1 MKKLLLLVL
10 LMNGLFAVAQVPG
23 GQMPRGGGKPANIGH
38 LYGKIID
45 AEGKGIAEAS
55 VLLLVAK
62 MDSVSKKNKDVL
74 LKGMTTKSN
83 GEFNLEELPIMGKLK
98 LKISAVGYKVFE
110 QEFNNLAIGGNFD
123 RDLGNIKLASDA
135 KQLETVVV
143 TATKPMMQM
152 DIDKKTFNVEKNI
165 VTAGGTA
172 VDVMRN
178 VPSVQVDIDG
188 NVKLRNAAPQIY
200 VDGRPSTLS
209 LDQIPADAIESVE
222 VITNPSAKY
231 DASGGNAGILNIVLK
246 KNKKSGYNGNI
257 MAGID
262 RRGGWNLGGNINLRQ
277 DKFNFSA
284 ALMSN
289 QMRNRTTGTVDR
301 HNLGDIPVNIFQD
314 NLNKTKGG
322 FLFGK
327 VGLDYFVSNRTTI
340 SASVIRVHGKF
351 KPSETI
357 DIKTDSLLQGETIS
371 RLSERISQSSRE
383 FNALG
388 FQGGIKHNFKRQ
400 GEEWT
405 ADFNMFNGKNEGDG
419 LYTTNYYNSDK
430 TIAGTQIQ
438 QNLGDGK
445 MGFMTIQTDYVR
457 PFTGS
462 TKLETGLRAQINNTE
477 NNNENFIKYPGATDY
492 IKLSNATT
500 NYKNTSSV
508 YAAYVSFASSIKSN
522 FGYKIGLRA
531 ESSNYKGDLLNTGQ
545 KFKNNYPISLFP
557 SLFLSQKLANKQ
569 ELQFSVTRR
578 INRPNFFQ
586 LIPYTDYTDSLNIT
600 RGNPDLVP
608 EFTYS
613 AEFSYSK
620 TFKGSN
626 SLLATIYYKHTT
638 DLITR
643 YYDTAM
649 NEISGKQDYIST
661 YVNANSAV
669 SYGSEITSINKLTP
683 WWDITL
689 NVNIYN
695 SKINTDNVSGT
706 SQDAMW
712 SMFSKFN
719 NNFKLPANFSIQ
731 LSADYQSKTNLPINT
746 AQQFGPPMSQAQS
759 ASQGYIKAFYG
770 VDLAIKKTFL
780 KDNKASA
787 TLSFNDIFRSRKTD
801 QYSRGIGFEQYY
813 YRLNNPQMVRLTVSY
828 RFGKIDMSLF
838 KRQNMKSQ
846 QEGMQNGMQ
855 MQ

>member
-10 LMNGLFAVAQVPG
+10 MLNGLFVFA
-23 GQMPRGGGKPANIGH
+23 QMPGGGGKANIGH

-45 AEGKGIAEAS
+45 ADGKGIGEAS
-55 VLLLVAK
+55 VLILISK
-62 MDSVSKKNKDVL
+62 MDSVSKKNKEVL
-74 LKGMTTKSN
+74 LKGMTTKGN
-83 GEFNLEELPIMGKLK
+83 GEFSLEELPIMGKLK
-98 LKISAVGYKVFE
+98 LKISAVGFKGYE
-110 QEFNNLAIGGNFD
+110 QEFNNLAMGGGFD
-123 RDLGNIKLASDA
+123 KDLGNIKMESEA

-152 DIDKKTFNVEKNI
+152 DIDKKTFNVDKNI

-178 VPSVQVDIDG
+178 VPSIQVDIDG

-246 KNKKSGYNGNI
+246 KNRKSGYNGNI

-262 RRGGWNLGGNINLRQ
+262 RRGGWNVGGNINLRQ

-284 ALMSN
+284 SLMSN
-289 QMRNRTTGTVDR
+289 QMRNKTFGTVDR
-301 HNLGDIPVNIFQD
+301 YNQGSTDVNIFQD

-327 VGLDYFVSNRTTI
+327 VGLDYFVTNRTTL
-340 SASVIRVHGKF
+340 SASVIRVQGKF
-351 KPSETI
+351 RPNETI
-357 DIKTDSLLQGETIS
+357 DIRTDSLLSGGTKS
-371 RLSERISQSSRE
+371 LLSERLSQSSRE

-405 ADFNMFNGKNEGDG
+405 ADFNIFNGKNEGDG
-419 LYTTNYYNSDK
+419 LYTTNYYNADK
-430 TIAGTQIQ
+430 TIAGTQVQ
-438 QNLGDGK
+438 QNISNGK
-445 MGFMTIQTDYVR
+445 NGFMTVQTDYVR
-457 PFTGS
+457 PFAGT
-462 TKLETGLRAQINNTE
+462 TKLETGLRLQINNTE
-477 NNNENFIKYPGATDY
+477 NNNENLVKYPGASDF
-492 IKLSNATT
+492 IKLPNATT
-500 NYKNTSSV
+500 NYKNTNNV

-522 FGYKIGLRA
+522 FGYKVGLRA
-531 ESSNYKGDLLNTGQ
+531 ESSNYTGDVINTGQ
-545 KFKNNYPISLFP
+545 KFKNNYPLSLFP
-557 SLFLSQKLANKQ
+557 SLFLSQKLKNKQ
-569 ELQFSVTRR
+569 ELQLSVTRR

-620 TFKGSN
+620 TFKGN
-626 SLLATIYYKHTT
+626 NTFLATIYYKHTT

-643 YYDTAM
+643 YYDTAI
-649 NEISGKQDYIST
+649 NEISGKTDYIST
-661 YVNANSAV
+661 FVNANSAQ
-669 SYGSEITSINKLTP
+669 SYGLEMTSVNKLSA

-689 NVNIYN
+689 NVNLYN
-695 SKINTDNVSGT
+695 AKINTDNVAGT

-712 SMFSKFN
+712 SMFGKFN
-719 NNFKLPANFSIQ
+719 NNFKLPSNFSIQ
-731 LSADYQSKTNLPINT
+731 LSADYQSKTNLPIST
-746 AQQFGPPMSQAQS
+746 GQQFGPPMSQAQS
-759 ASQGYIKAFYG
+759 ASQGYIKPFYG
-770 VDLAIKKTFL
+770 VDLAVKKTFL
-780 KDNKASA
+780 KDNAASA

-801 QYSRGIGFEQYY
+801 QYSQGIGFEQYY
-813 YRLNNPQMVRLTVSY
+813 YRLNNPQMVRLTLTY

-855 MQ
+855 M

>member
-1 MKKLLLLVL
+1 MKNLFLLVL
-10 LMNGLFAVAQVPG
+10 LLSGLFVSA
-23 GQMPRGGGKPANIGH
+23 QMPAGGRPANIGR

-45 AEGKGIAEAS
+45 AEGKGIAEVS
-55 VLLLVAK
+55 VLVLVNKLDTVAK
-62 MDSVSKKNKDVL
+62 KSKMVL
-74 LKGMTTKSN
+74 LKGMTTKAN
-83 GEFNLEELPIMGKLK
+83 GEFNLEELPVMEKLK
-98 LKISAVGYKVFE
+98 LKISAVGFKDFE
-110 QEFNNLAIGGNFD
+110 QEFNNLAMGGGFD
-123 RDLGNIKLASDA
+123 RDLGNISLTTDA

-152 DIDKKTFNVEKNI
+152 DIDKKTFNVDKNI
-165 VTAGGTA
+165 VTTGGTA

-262 RRGGWNLGGNINLRQ
+262 RRGGWNVGGNINLRQ
-277 DKFNFSA
+277 EKFNFSA
-284 ALMSN
+284 SVMSN
-289 QMRNRTTGTVDR
+289 QMRNKTLGNVDR
-301 HNLGDIPVNIFQD
+301 YNVGDVPVNLFQD
-314 NLNKTKGG
+314 NINKTRGG

-327 VGLDYFVSNRTTI
+327 VGLDYFVSNRTTL

-351 KPSETI
+351 KPNETI
-357 DIKTDSLLQGETIS
+357 DIRTDSLLQSETIT
-371 RLSERISQSSRE
+371 RLSNRLSASQRE

-388 FQGGIKHNFKRQ
+388 FQGGIKHNFKKQ

-405 ADFNMFNGKNEGDG
+405 ADFNIFNGHSEGNA
-419 LYTTNYYNSDK
+419 LYTTNYFNNDK
-430 TIAGTQIQ
+430 TIAGTQLQ
-438 QNLGDGK
+438 QNISDGK
-445 MGFMTIQTDYVR
+445 NRFMTIQTDYVK
-457 PFTGS
+457 PFTGA
-462 TKLETGLRAQINNTE
+462 TKLETGLRAQISTTE
-477 NNNENFIKYPGATDY
+477 NNNRNLVKYPGSDDY
-492 IKLSNATT
+492 IELAGAQT
-500 NYKNTSSV
+500 NYKNTNNV
-508 YAAYVSFASSIKSN
+508 YAAYVSVASAIKTN

-531 ESSNYKGDLLNTGQ
+531 ESSNYTGDLLNTGQ

-557 SLFLSQKLANKQ
+557 SLFLSQKLKNKQ
-569 ELQFSVTRR
+569 ELQFSITRR

-586 LIPYTDYTDSLNIT
+586 LIPYTDYADSLNIT

-620 TFKGSN
+620 TFKGN
-626 SLLATIYYKHTT
+626 NTLLASVYYKHTT

-643 YYDTAM
+643 YYDTAL

-661 YVNANSAV
+661 FVNANSAV
-669 SYGSEITSINKLTP
+669 SYGAEVTSINKLTP

-689 NVNIYN
+689 NVNVYN
-695 SKINTDNVSGT
+695 AEINTDNIAGA
-706 SQDAMW
+706 SQPAMW
-712 SMFSKFN
+712 SVFGKYN
-719 NNFKLPANFSIQ
+719 NNFKLPSNFSVQ
-731 LSADYQSKTNLPINT
+731 LSVDYQSKTNLPIST
-746 AQQFGPPMSQAQS
+746 GQQFGPPMAQAQS
-759 ASQGYIKAFYG
+759 ASQGYIKPFYG

-780 KDNKASA
+780 KDNAASA
-787 TLSFNDIFRSRKTD
+787 TLSFNDIFRTRKTD
-801 QYSRGIGFEQYY
+801 QYSQGIGFEQYY
-813 YRLNNPQMVRLTVSY
+813 YRLNNPQMVRLTFSY

-838 KRQNMKSQ
+838 KRQNMKGQ

-855 MQ
+855 GM